1 MRPDRRR
8 IGILKT
14 GRPPK
19 PAIERFGTYPE
30 MFMRLLG
37 ADAYDWRTYAADEG
51 EWPQSPEACEAYI
64 VTGSAC
70 GVYDPE
76 PWVGE
81 LMDFLRAARGRAKL
95 VGVCFG
101 HQAMAQAFGGEVVK
115 SDKGWAI
122 GAHDYQVISREAWM
136 TPGADAVRLPASHQD
151 QVVKAPPGAEVIAA
165 SDFTPFGALA
175 WRDQPAIS
183 IQLHPEFEPDYAVA
197 LIEARRGRVYPDV
210 QADAAIASYGG
221 PDDLTHRDRARVGG
235 WIRNFLDGRG
245 VHAG

>member
-1 MRPDRRR
+1 LKANPLK

-19 PAIERFGTYPE
+19 PAIPQFGTYPE

-37 ADAYDWRTYAADEG
+37 PDAYAWRTYAVDEG
-51 EWPQSPEACEAYI
+51 ELPARPEDEDAYI

-70 GVYDPE
+70 GVYDAE
-76 PWVGE
+76 PWIGG
-81 LMDFLRAARGRAKL
+81 LMDFLRSAKGRAKL

-101 HQAMAQAFGGEVVK
+101 HQAMAQAFGGKVVK

-122 GAHDYQVISREAWM
+122 GEHEYRVLSREPWM
-136 TPGADAVRLPASHQD
+136 DGATTIRLPASHQD

-183 IQLHPEFEPDYAVA
+183 LQLHPEFEPAYAIA
-197 LIEARRGRVYPDV
+197 LIEARRGKTYTDA

-221 PDDLTHRDRARVGG
+221 PDDRARVGQ
-235 WIRNFLDGRG
+235 WIRNFL
-245 VHAG
+245 AA